1 MPNSITAQAAVT
13 TVLDEVYCAE
23 SLTGDLRTSNDLVR
37 AGANAKE
44 IMIPKIK
51 VDGLGDYDRS
61 SGYTSSAVTMEWET
75 VTFDYDRGTKI
86 TVDAMDN
93 DEANGVGPFVR
104 AGSELERLHVAPE
117 GDAYTFAKVVQ
128 RAGAE
133 CDVTKAG
140 VTYDDAAALLK
151 ALSEAST
158 KMDEGSVPQG
168 RILYITPT
176 LMGKINAYNQLTG
189 DVDKANVMANFAKV
203 VQVPQARFYTAIDL
217 ADGKE
222 KFGYSKAA
230 TGGKDLNW
238 LIVHPTAVIKVD
250 KHVASRIFNPDELE
264 DLDAYMMK
272 YRKYGLVDV
281 YENKAV
287 AVAYSHKA

>member
-13 TVLDEVYCAE
+13 TVLDEVYCAA
-23 SLTGDLRTSNDLVR
+23 SLTGDLRTSTDLVR

-51 VDGLGDYDRS
+51 VDGLG
-61 SGYTSSAVTMEWET
+61 
-75 VTFDYDRGTKI
+75 DYDRGTKI

-128 RAGAE
+128 CAGAE
-133 CDVTKAG
+133 CDVDKAG
-140 VTYDDAAALLK
+140 VTYDDAATLLK

-203 VQVPQARFYTAIDL
+203 VEVPQVRFYTAIDL

-281 YENKAV
+281 YENKTV

>member
-61 SGYTSSAVTMEWET
+61 SGYTSSAVTLEWET
-75 VTFDYDRGTKI
+75 VAFDYDRGTKI

-128 RAGAE
+128 CAGAE
-133 CDVTKAG
+133 SDVAEAG

-151 ALSEAST
+151 ALSDAST

-203 VQVPQARFYTAIDL
+203 VQVPQTRFYTAIDL

-222 KFGYSKAA
+222 NFGYSKAA

-281 YENKAV
+281 YENKTV

>member
-23 SLTGDLRTSNDLVR
+23 SLTGDLRTSSDLVR

-128 RAGAE
+128 CSGAE
-133 CDVTKAG
+133 CDVAKAG

>member
-37 AGANAKE
+37 AGASAKE

-75 VTFDYDRGTKI
+75 VAFDYDRGTKI

-117 GDAYTFAKVVQ
+117 GDAYTFAKVVEC
-128 RAGAE
+128 AGAE
-133 CDVTKAG
+133 CDVAKAG
-140 VTYDDAAALLK
+140 VTYDDAATLLK

-158 KMDEGSVPQG
+158 KMDEASVPQG

-203 VQVPQARFYTAIDL
+203 IPVPQARFYTAIDL

>member
-1 MPNSITAQAAVT
+1 MPNSITAQKAVT

-61 SGYTSSAVTMEWET
+61 SGYTSSAVTLEWET
-75 VTFDYDRGTKI
+75 VAFDYDRGTKI

-117 GDAYTFAKVVQ
+117 GDAYTFAKLVEC
-128 RAGAE
+128 AGAE
-133 CDVTKAG
+133 SDVAKAG
-140 VTYDDAAALLK
+140 FTYDDAAVLLK

-158 KMDEGSVPQG
+158 KMDEASVPQG

-203 VQVPQARFYTAIDL
+203 VPVPQARFYTAIDL
-217 ADGKE
+217 ANGKE

>member
-13 TVLDEVYCAE
+13 TVLDEVYCAA

-75 VTFDYDRGTKI
+75 VAFDYDRGTKI

-128 RAGAE
+128 CAGAE
-133 CDVTKAG
+133 CDVDKAG
-140 VTYDDAAALLK
+140 VTYDDAATLLK

-203 VQVPQARFYTAIDL
+203 VEVPQVRFYTAIDL

-281 YENKAV
+281 YENKTV